1 MSGTDSNFSKL
12 IMIITYKNSIRC
24 GINAIWYIV
33 INSNVIQL
41 NRFILLVHSDS
52 YFILSYNDGDGLGT
66 VMMTYDKSNL

>member
-1 MSGTDSNFSKL
+1 
-12 IMIITYKNSIRC
+12 MIITYKNNIRC

-41 NRFILLVHSDS
+41 NRFIFLVHSDS

-66 VMMTYDKSNL
+66 VVMTYYKSNL